1 MHADASMTA
10 ESPLAELTHIALSLD
25 ALNCAAILVSRRGII
40 AHANER
46 FCQSVLRPREELVGS
61 ELVELY
67 PPGDA
72 RELVRR
78 MLEKFGNFHEA
89 EFFLPLPGD
98 QRLPVVISAR
108 PAGRSSILAEYSVVT
123 LIDISR
129 QKRAEQALI
138 EQNARLGEL
147 SDLVLEQAKSLREYA
162 DSLEQ
167 RVKQRTAE
175 LHESHME
182 TTYILAIASEARD
195 EETGAHVRRLK
206 HVSQKLAEA
215 MGLPVPA
222 AEVIG
227 QSAILH
233 DVGKIHTP
241 DHILK
246 KPGPLS
252 PGERAEMQQ
261 HTLAGERILKPS
273 RYFQQASQIAR
284 SHHENWDGS
293 GYPDGLTEGDIPF
306 EARLVHLVDVYDALT
321 HPRIY
326 KPAWDHA
333 SAIEEIIRNRGK
345 MFDPAVVDAFVQLHR
360 SGQLERLS

>member
-1 MHADASMTA
+1 MHADASLTA

-25 ALNCAAILVSRRGII
+25 ALNCAAILVSRLGII

-46 FCQSVLRPREELVGS
+46 FCQSVLKPREMLVGS
-61 ELVELY
+61 ELVALY
-67 PPGDA
+67 PPGEPHA
-72 RELVRR
+72 LVGR
-78 MLEKFGNFHEA
+78 MLHKFGSFHEA

-108 PAGRSSILAEYSVVT
+108 PAGKSGILSEYSVVT
-123 LIDISR
+123 MIDISR

-162 DSLEQ
+162 DSLEL

-206 HVSQKLAEA
+206 NLSQTLAQA
-215 MGLPVPA
+215 MGLTGQQ
-222 AEVIG
+222 AELIG

-246 KPGPLS
+246 KPGPLTVD
-252 PGERAEMQQ
+252 ERAEMQQ

-293 GYPDGLTEGDIPF
+293 GYPDGLAEAQIPF

-321 HPRIY
+321 HPRVY
-326 KPAWDHA
+326 KPAWDQA
-333 SAIEEIIRNRGK
+333 SALDELIRNRGK

-360 SGQLERLS
+360 SGQLERHS